1 MGLYGG
7 EMLISGPK
15 PVTIRLAIITWLI
28 CDIDDSPEKYVVR
41 VLGPGEDL
49 PRFIGTFNFPPAPVD
64 TDATKTHLRA
74 NLQLEGLRVEDD
86 GLITVFVETDSLI
99 IRAGRLKLRFV
110 DKRPE
115 DAEPVRV
122 SNESL
127 PPSRQSRG
135 AASVAK
141 RKRAPSRPSRRR
153 VLPKQSRKGSFPS

>member
-7 EMLISGPK
+7 EMLITGPR
-15 PVTIRLAIITWLI
+15 PVTIRLAIVTWLI

-41 VLGPGEDL
+41 VLGPGEDI

-86 GLITVFVETDSLI
+86 GLITVFVETDSLV

-110 DKRPE
+110 DNRPE
-115 DAEPVRV
+115 DVEPVRV
-122 SNESL
+122 SHEPL
-127 PPSRQSRG
+127 PPARQSRG
-135 AASVAK
+135 VASVAK
-141 RKRAPSRPSRRR
+141 KKRAASRPSGRRA
-153 VLPKQSRKGSFPS
+153 LPKQPRKGSLPS